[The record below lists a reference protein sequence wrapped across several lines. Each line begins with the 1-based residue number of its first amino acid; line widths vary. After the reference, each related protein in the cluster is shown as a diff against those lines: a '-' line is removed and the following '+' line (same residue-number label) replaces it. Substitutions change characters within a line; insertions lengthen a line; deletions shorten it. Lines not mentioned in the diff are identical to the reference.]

1 MPKPPITLFLLAATS
16 LECLHMLNSNYLP
29 YETQGARLTVK
40 SHTLLH
46 IANILVFKKHVSTMW
61 KKKKKRYRKL
71 LFGVCK
77 PGHLSRCKKLAE
89 FVNF

>member
-1 MPKPPITLFLLAATS
+1 MLKPPVSLFLLTAIS
-16 LECLHMLNSNYLP
+16 LKCLHMLNSNCLP

-61 KKKKKRYRKL
+61 QKKKKKVQKNL
-71 LFGVCK
+71 VW
-77 PGHLSRCKKLAE
+77 HLQTGTPLPL
-89 FVNF
+89 